1 MCQSKS
7 GTGKTLAFVSL
18 ILQYFISLDKLDAKT
33 YCVVIVPTRELAVQI
48 FQIIKALL
56 DSVVML

>member
-48 FQIIKALL
+48 FQIIKGLL
-56 DSVVML
+56 DSVVMI